1 MFDNLSNRLDG
12 IVKRLRGKGRL
23 TEADV
28 DEVMKEIRS
37 ALLEA
42 DVNVTVVRSVCNRIR
57 EHAIG
62 ATRSQALD
70 PGQQVVKGVHDELIR
85 ILGGETLKINYASKP
100 PTVVLMA
107 GLQGS
112 GKTTAS
118 GKLALWFKS
127 QGRNP
132 LLVGADLQRPAAV
145 EQLRTL
151 GRQVDVPVYSDPED
165 PVLTAFQGV
174 EEAKRLGRDVVIVD
188 TAGRLAIDKE
198 MMEQVRLISGAV
210 SPHYTF
216 LVIDAMTGQDA
227 VQTAEAFHH
236 TLQISGV
243 ILSKLDGDARGGAAL
258 SVKEVI
264 GRPIAFASTGE
275 KLDAFE
281 QFHPDR
287 MAGRILGMG
296 DVLTLIEQAE
306 RAFEA
311 DQAEK
316 AAARLM
322 EGEFTLDDF
331 LEQMQSIKKMGSL
344 SSLLGMMP
352 GMPKEIKN
360 AKISDDDLK
369 PIEAI
374 IRSMTLPGACP
385 PPDRQR
391 QPSRPHRHGSGTD
404 PGDVTRLIKQFGD
417 MQKMMKRMGMG
428 GGKKGKRGMP
438 GMGGLG
444 GKNMPDMAELEQ
456 MMGGRRA
463 VSPLTDP
470 PTTRPRARATSSPPL
485 SSNVAST
492 ASSVLEQEIDVLG
505 VEHQWRP
512 QLEHVRVAAGHAGED
527 ARDSA
532 ASEASR
538 LASAYE
544 TGSRS
549 SAVGDQV
556 DTPEQAAALHVA
568 DHVVPGRQVGEA
580 SSEQRAGRGRVGQQL
595 LVGDHVEHGERH
607 RGRDRV
613 APERVEVVATFGEAG
628 GDLRRRDDSC
638 HRMTGAHR
646 LADRHDVG
654 DEAVVGVAPEVATEP
669 AVAGL
674 HLVGDHEPSG
684 GADRRRDAVDV
695 VVGRDQDA
703 VRVPARVDQHGGDA
717 VPALVELGQRVADE
731 PRVSGAE
738 LGLGRTERPAVGV
751 RRLDHAQPV
760 RPLGFGIRVGRQL
773 ADEVGVA
780 VVRALG
786 DDDTVVARDHPRDLH
801 REVVGLR
808 AGAHEIAARQ
818 VAGKARRQALRQ
830 LDDVLVE
837 VARVRV
843 EQAGLLGERGDDARV
858 GMADRGH
865 VVVAVEIALAVGV
878 EQPHPLAAH
887 QMHRLVVEQ
896 LVAGGEG
903 GGAPAQ
909 QLGVGV
915 AGHRCLH
922 DRGGGTGGIDV
933 EPPRQRGVRAWPLA
947 GDVRG
952 EVRHVDDLVLDEQRA
967 QHEPRQHQVG
977 DRLHLVVGE
986 RAPGVVAG
994 GERGERRA
1002 RDRAGVARGWRPK
1015 RRRRR
1020 R

>member
-42 DVNVTVVRSVCNRIR
+42 DVNVAVVRAVCNRIR

-70 PGQQVVKGVHDELIR
+70 PGQQVVKAVHDELIR
-85 ILGGETLKINYASKP
+85 ILGGETLKVQYASKP

-151 GRQVDVPVYSDPED
+151 GRQVDVPVYSDPDD

-374 IRSMTLPGACP
+374 IRSMTYEERARPQIVNG
-385 PPDRQR
+385 
-391 QPSRPHRHGSGTD
+391 SRRARIAQGSGTD

-428 GGKKGKRGMP
+428 GGKKGKRGLGMP
-438 GMGGLG
+438 GMAGLG

-456 MMGGRRA
+456 MMGGGQF
-463 VSPLTDP
+463 
-470 PTTRPRARATSSPPL
+470 PR
-485 SSNVAST
+485 
-492 ASSVLEQEIDVLG
+492 
-505 VEHQWRP
+505 
-512 QLEHVRVAAGHAGED
+512 
-527 ARDSA
+527 
-532 ASEASR
+532 
-538 LASAYE
+538 
-544 TGSRS
+544 
-549 SAVGDQV
+549 
-556 DTPEQAAALHVA
+556 
-568 DHVVPGRQVGEA
+568 
-580 SSEQRAGRGRVGQQL
+580 
-595 LVGDHVEHGERH
+595 
-607 RGRDRV
+607 
-613 APERVEVVATFGEAG
+613 
-628 GDLRRRDDSC
+628 
-638 HRMTGAHR
+638 
-646 LADRHDVG
+646 
-654 DEAVVGVAPEVATEP
+654 
-669 AVAGL
+669 
-674 HLVGDHEPSG
+674 
-684 GADRRRDAVDV
+684 
-695 VVGRDQDA
+695 
-703 VRVPARVDQHGGDA
+703 
-717 VPALVELGQRVADE
+717 
-731 PRVSGAE
+731 
-738 LGLGRTERPAVGV
+738 
-751 RRLDHAQPV
+751 
-760 RPLGFGIRVGRQL
+760 
-773 ADEVGVA
+773 
-780 VVRALG
+780 
-786 DDDTVVARDHPRDLH
+786 
-801 REVVGLR
+801 
-808 AGAHEIAARQ
+808 
-818 VAGKARRQALRQ
+818 
-830 LDDVLVE
+830 
-837 VARVRV
+837 
-843 EQAGLLGERGDDARV
+843 
-858 GMADRGH
+858 
-865 VVVAVEIALAVGV
+865 
-878 EQPHPLAAH
+878 
-887 QMHRLVVEQ
+887 
-896 LVAGGEG
+896 
-903 GGAPAQ
+903 
-909 QLGVGV
+909 
-915 AGHRCLH
+915 
-922 DRGGGTGGIDV
+922 
-933 EPPRQRGVRAWPLA
+933 
-947 GDVRG
+947 
-952 EVRHVDDLVLDEQRA
+952 
-967 QHEPRQHQVG
+967 
-977 DRLHLVVGE
+977 
-986 RAPGVVAG
+986 
-994 GERGERRA
+994 
-1002 RDRAGVARGWRPK
+1002 
-1015 RRRRR
+1015 
-1020 R
+1020 